1 MAKKEKVQEMFNGI
15 APKYDLLNHLLSMGI
30 DKSWRK
36 KAMKVVGAGRKD
48 LVLDIACGT
57 GDFSIE
63 ALKHG
68 VKRVVGADISENMLA
83 VAREKAKAKGLSDQ
97 LDFQFGDSENL
108 TFDSNTFD
116 AVTVAFGVRNFEHLE
131 LGLTEM
137 CRGLKPGGKVVILE
151 FSTPEHFPMKQLY
164 NFYFRYILP
173 FVGGVI
179 SGNRKA
185 YEYLPASVFAF
196 PQGKNFLDIMRGAGY
211 SNVSQQ
217 RLTFGKET
225 DFFSLFSFYHSTA
238 SRLIGM
244 VMHLAPPPPRG
255 SSDPSMVIMYF
266 SYLFRSTLLLITS
279 LARIISNP
287 ALFMASTV

>member
-30 DKSWRK
+30 DKRWRK

-68 VKRVVGADISENMLA
+68 VKRVIGADISENMLV
-83 VAREKAKAKGLSDQ
+83 VAREKAKNKGLEDR
-97 LDFQFGDSENL
+97 LDFQYGDSENL
-108 TFDSNTFD
+108 TFGDSTFD

-131 LGLTEM
+131 QGLTEM
-137 CRGLKPGGKVVILE
+137 CRVLRPGGKVVILE
-151 FSTPEHFPMKQLY
+151 FSTPERFPMKQLY
-164 NFYFRYILP
+164 NFYFKNILP
-173 FVGGVI
+173 FVGGII

-196 PQGKNFLDIMRGAGY
+196 PQGEKFLEVMHRAGFA
-211 SNVSQQ
+211 NVSQQ
-217 RLTFGKET
+217 RLTFGIA
-225 DFFSLFSFYHSTA
+225 SLY
-238 SRLIGM
+238 IGEK
-244 VMHLAPPPPRG
+244 
-255 SSDPSMVIMYF
+255 
-266 SYLFRSTLLLITS
+266 
-279 LARIISNP
+279 
-287 ALFMASTV
+287 

>member
-30 DKSWRK
+30 DKCWRK

-68 VKRVVGADISENMLA
+68 VKRVIGADISEKMLE
-83 VAREKAKAKGLSDQ
+83 VAREKAKNKGLTEQ
-97 LDFQFGDSENL
+97 LDFQYGDSENL
-108 TFDSNTFD
+108 SFEDNTFD

-131 LGLTEM
+131 QGLTEM
-137 CRGLKPGGKVVILE
+137 CRVLHPGGKVVILE
-151 FSTPEHFPMKQLY
+151 FSTPERFPMKQLY
-164 NFYFRYILP
+164 NFYFKNVLP
-173 FVGGVI
+173 FVGGII

-196 PQGKNFLDIMRGAGY
+196 PQGEKFLEIMHHAGY
-211 SNVSQQ
+211 TNVSQQ
-217 RLTFGKET
+217 RLTFGIA
-225 DFFSLFSFYHSTA
+225 SLY
-238 SRLIGM
+238 IGEK
-244 VMHLAPPPPRG
+244 
-255 SSDPSMVIMYF
+255 
-266 SYLFRSTLLLITS
+266 
-279 LARIISNP
+279 
-287 ALFMASTV
+287 

>member
-1 MAKKEKVQEMFNGI
+1 MFNGI
-15 APKYDLLNHLLSMGI
+15 APKYDLLSHLLSMGV

-137 CRGLKPGGKVVILE
+137 CRVLKPGGKVVILE

-217 RLTFGKET
+217 RLTFGIA
-225 DFFSLFSFYHSTA
+225 SLYV
-238 SRLIGM
+238 GEK
-244 VMHLAPPPPRG
+244 
-255 SSDPSMVIMYF
+255 
-266 SYLFRSTLLLITS
+266 
-279 LARIISNP
+279 
-287 ALFMASTV
+287 

>member
-1 MAKKEKVQEMFNGI
+1 MSLYFRVAETLLGEFSRFFVCNLLKRGRIRYFRLRNKRIKSWLKKRRYRRCLTGS

-137 CRGLKPGGKVVILE
+137 CRVLKPGGKVVILE

-164 NFYFRYILP
+164 NFYFKHILP

-196 PQGKNFLDIMRGAGY
+196 PQGKIFWILCGVPVTRM
-211 SNVSQQ
+211 
-217 RLTFGKET
+217 
-225 DFFSLFSFYHSTA
+225 
-238 SRLIGM
+238 
-244 VMHLAPPPPRG
+244 
-255 SSDPSMVIMYF
+255 
-266 SYLFRSTLLLITS
+266 FRNSG
-279 LARIISNP
+279 
-287 ALFMASTV
+287 

>member
-15 APKYDLLNHLLSMGI
+15 APRYDLLNHLLSMGI

-36 KAMKVVGAGRKD
+36 KAMKVVEAGPKE

-68 VKRVVGADISENMLA
+68 VKRVIGADISENMLS
-83 VAREKAKAKGLSDQ
+83 VAREKAKARGLMNRI
-97 LDFQFGDSENL
+97 DFQYGDSENL
-108 TFDSNTFD
+108 SYKTDSFD

-137 CRGLKPGGKVVILE
+137 CRVLKPRGKVVILE
-151 FSTPEHFPMKQLY
+151 FSTPECFPMKQLY
-164 NFYFRYILP
+164 NFYFKHILP

-179 SGNRKA
+179 SGDRKA

-196 PQGKNFLDIMRGAGY
+196 PQGEAFLDIMRRAGY
-211 SNVSQQ
+211 SNVSQR
-217 RLTFGKET
+217 RLSFGIA
-225 DFFSLFSFYHSTA
+225 SLYV
-238 SRLIGM
+238 GEK
-244 VMHLAPPPPRG
+244 
-255 SSDPSMVIMYF
+255 
-266 SYLFRSTLLLITS
+266 
-279 LARIISNP
+279 
-287 ALFMASTV
+287 

>member
-36 KAMKVVGAGRKD
+36 KAMKVVGAGPKE

-68 VKRVVGADISENMLA
+68 VKRVIGADISENMLA
-83 VAREKAKAKGLSDQ
+83 VAREKAKKRGLADR
-97 LDFQFGDSENL
+97 LDFQYGDSENL
-108 TFDSNTFD
+108 SFETDTFD
-116 AVTVAFGVRNFEHLE
+116 AVTVAFGVRNFAHLD

-137 CRGLKPGGKVVILE
+137 CRVLNPGGKVVILE

-164 NFYFRYILP
+164 NFYFKNILP
-173 FVGGVI
+173 FVGGLI
-179 SGNRKA
+179 SGDRKA

-196 PQGKNFLDIMRGAGY
+196 PQGEEFLNIMRNAGF
-211 SNVSQQ
+211 SNVSQR
-217 RLTFGKET
+217 RLSFGIA
-225 DFFSLFSFYHSTA
+225 SLY
-238 SRLIGM
+238 IGKK
-244 VMHLAPPPPRG
+244 
-255 SSDPSMVIMYF
+255 
-266 SYLFRSTLLLITS
+266 
-279 LARIISNP
+279 
-287 ALFMASTV
+287 

>member
-137 CRGLKPGGKVVILE
+137 CRVLKPGGKVVILE
-151 FSTPEHFPMKQLY
+151 FSTREHFPMKQLY
-164 NFYFRYILP
+164 RFYFCHILP
-173 FVGGVI
+173 TIGGWI
-179 SGNRKA
+179 SGNKGA
-185 YEYLPASVFAF
+185 YTYLPESVMKF
-196 PQGKNFLDIMRGAGY
+196 PQGETFLQIMRDCGFQHPVRRKL
-211 SNVSQQ
+211 S
-217 RLTFGKET
+217 FGIA
-225 DFFSLFSFYHSTA
+225 SLYV
-238 SRLIGM
+238 GEK
-244 VMHLAPPPPRG
+244 
-255 SSDPSMVIMYF
+255 
-266 SYLFRSTLLLITS
+266 
-279 LARIISNP
+279 
-287 ALFMASTV
+287 

>member
-30 DKSWRK
+30 DKRWRK

-68 VKRVVGADISENMLA
+68 VKRVIGADISEKMLD
-83 VAREKAKAKGLSDQ
+83 VAREKAKNKGLTGQ
-97 LDFQFGDSENL
+97 LDFQYGDSENL
-108 TFDSNTFD
+108 SFEDNTFD

-131 LGLTEM
+131 QGLTEM
-137 CRGLKPGGKVVILE
+137 CRVLRPGGKVVVLE
-151 FSTPEHFPMKQLY
+151 FSTPERFPMKQLY
-164 NFYFRYILP
+164 NFYFRNVLP
-173 FVGGVI
+173 FVGGII

-196 PQGKNFLDIMRGAGY
+196 PQGEKFLEIMHHAGY
-211 SNVSQQ
+211 TNVSQQ
-217 RLTFGKET
+217 RLTFGIA
-225 DFFSLFSFYHSTA
+225 SLY
-238 SRLIGM
+238 IGEK
-244 VMHLAPPPPRG
+244 
-255 SSDPSMVIMYF
+255 
-266 SYLFRSTLLLITS
+266 
-279 LARIISNP
+279 
-287 ALFMASTV
+287 